1 MVVNLTEMLYN
12 ISDMKNVTLELMI
25 HEYDG
30 SLY

>member
-12 ISDMKNVTLELMI
+12 ISDMKNVTLELMT